1 MDDLEVLVSQNMG
14 LGSFSRAKTCYGRI
28 YEIF

>member
-14 LGSFSRAKTCYGRI
+14 LGYFSRAKTGYGRV
-28 YEIF
+28 YEFF